1 MELFTVY
8 IHMLPPNCI
17 LNENNENNSINKIN
31 ENNSINNNSLKDT
44 LVYHHNSW
52 KLTINTIVLLNTRN
66 ENTNI
71 DDIIKNFEIIKLEDY
86 WIICEHLTKS
96 QLIQKY
102 KPLRYLPVDMYCEFK
117 DVMVIGL
124 PYAEHKTISKLYSLL
139 SPFELHPF
147 STNNTQIKK

>member
-1 MELFTVY
+1 
-8 IHMLPPNCI
+8 MLLPNCI
-17 LNENNENNSINKIN
+17 LNENNSINK
-31 ENNSINNNSLKDT
+31 NSLKDT

-52 KLTINTIVLLNTRN
+52 KLTIHTIALLNASS
-66 ENTNI
+66 I

-117 DVMVIGL
+117 DLMVIGL
-124 PYAEHKTISKLYSLL
+124 PYAEHKSISKLYSSL

-147 STNNTQIKK
+147 STN